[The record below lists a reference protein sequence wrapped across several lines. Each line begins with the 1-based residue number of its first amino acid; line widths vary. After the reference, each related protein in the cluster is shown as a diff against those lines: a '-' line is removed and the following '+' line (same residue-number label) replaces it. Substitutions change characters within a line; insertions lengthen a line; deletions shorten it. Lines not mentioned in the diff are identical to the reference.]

1 MTFSSL
7 QSPSPA
13 RPAPTV
19 HPLNRASLEVE
30 HKEHL
35 QPSTTIPPSASIT
48 QETGGLAP
56 PASEPIIA
64 RLSMRLGALF
74 LCKNMCSALSPFCLR
89 AHKARR
95 KVSCVRQRV
104 SSVNPL
110 GTATPSPTP
119 TSVEQRRRQLRRWT
133 ISKVSP
139 QRGTRRAQR
148 WLPVR
153 GI

>member
-7 QSPSPA
+7 QSISPA
-13 RPAPTV
+13 RPAPTM
-19 HPLNRASLEVE
+19 HPLNRASSEVE

-56 PASEPIIA
+56 PASEPVVA
-64 RLSMRLGALF
+64 RFSTRLGALF

-89 AHKARR
+89 APQARS

-110 GTATPSPTP
+110 GTVTPSP

-139 QRGTRRAQR
+139 QRGTSRAQR